1 MVSDAD
7 VVRSATTQT
16 MLVWMAYPDD
26 AFVVVL
32 IS

>member
-7 VVRSATTQT
+7 VVRSVTTQAT
-16 MLVWMAYPDD
+16 LVWMAYPDD